1 VLAVLPEMLLLVLG
15 VVLTSADARDQDAA
29 WSRVGPL
36 EDLAPPE
43 GQQP

>member
-1 VLAVLPEMLLLVLG
+1 MLLGLVLAVLAFG
-15 VVLTSADARDQDAA
+15 DARDQDAA